1 MMTTVEELIS
11 ALAKYPKN
19 MKVYSNLITQNLK
32 GELVMEHQRTPEEEK
47 KHQKEMEDFDKRY
60 KEEMDRSGEIKMFLT
75 GGNLYYWQHRIVVQY
90 IGIREEGEYMFKTTN
105 GGMICLKQDEVQS
118 QISED
123 NKSRNYK

>member
-1 MMTTVEELIS
+1 MITTVEELIS
-11 ALAKYPKN
+11 ALAEYPKN

-32 GELVMEHQRTPEEEK
+32 GELVIEHQRTPEEEK
-47 KHQKEMEDFDKRY
+47 KHQK
-60 KEEMDRSGEIKMFLT
+60 EIKMFLT

-90 IGIREEGEYMFKTTN
+90 LGIREEGEYMFKATN
-105 GGMICLKQDEVQS
+105 GRMICLKQDEVQS

>member
-1 MMTTVEELIS
+1 MITTVEELIS
-11 ALAKYPKN
+11 ALAEYPKN
-19 MKVYSNLITQNLK
+19 IKVYSNLITQNLK
-32 GELVMEHQRTPEEEK
+32 GELVIEHQRTPEEEK

-60 KEEMDRSGEIKMFLT
+60 KEEMDRRKMFLT
-75 GGNLYYWQHRIVVQY
+75 RGNLYHWQHRVVVQY

>member
-1 MMTTVEELIS
+1 MITTVEELIS
-11 ALAKYPKN
+11 ALAEYPKN

-32 GELVMEHQRTPEEEK
+32 GELVIEHQRTPEEEK
-47 KHQKEMEDFDKRY
+47 MHQKEMEDFDKRY
-60 KEEMDRSGEIKMFLT
+60 KEEMDRRKMFLT
-75 GGNLYYWQHRIVVQY
+75 RGNLYHWQQRVVVQY